1 MPRPPAPK
9 AKVKQPSGPPM
20 GLIGIVTIVLIAVVA
35 VVVYL
40 TVRGD
45 GLTAQGGAGTVPEG
59 GGIAVNPEVSG
70 VPEVHVYEDFQC
82 PFCGQLEE
90 TSGSAI
96 SDAAAAGEI
105 QLTYTFMSFLDGSL
119 GNDASARAANAAV
132 CVADAGQVSGFVEGV
147 FAQQPETEG
156 DGYSDQVFLDVA
168 QDVGIEGTELDT
180 FSTCVQD
187 QTYAPYVQDMAE
199 RASKDGVTSSPV
211 VMIDGETLGQDDLG
225 RLLQDP
231 TSFSDILAERS

>member
-20 GLIGIVTIVLIAVVA
+20 GLIGLVTLVLIAVVA

-40 TVRGD
+40 AVRGD
-45 GLTAQGGAGTVPEG
+45 GLTAQGGASTLPEG
-59 GGIAVNPEVSG
+59 GGIAVTSEATG
-70 VPEVHVYEDFQC
+70 VPDVHVYEDFQC
-82 PFCGQLEE
+82 PFCAQLEE

-96 SDAAAAGEI
+96 SEAAAAGQI
-105 QLTYTFMSFLDGSL
+105 NLTYTFMSFLDGSL

-132 CVADAGQVSGFVEGV
+132 CVADAGQVSDFVEGV

-156 DGYSDQVFLDVA
+156 DGYPDQVFLDVA
-168 QDVGIEGTELDT
+168 QDVGIEGADLDT
-180 FSTCVQD
+180 FTTCVQE

-199 RASKDGVTSSPV
+199 RANKDGVTSSPV
-211 VMIDGETLGQDDLG
+211 VMIDGEPVGQDDLG